1 MFAASASVLLV
12 IESGGALASAAL
24 VTADGHILSKS
35 APAGQSHSSELL
47 PMTDA
52 LLMEAGLTRADL
64 EGIVVGVGP
73 GSFTGLRVACGIA
86 QGLSLGLSLPI
97 LPVNGFFAWSYA
109 WWRSHGEGRPVT
121 IDIGFDARLGEK
133 FAAQVRVAPSG
144 NGPFIDWISEPGVR
158 VALQAGECCQSTP
171 GIDQILID
179 PDRNPAIAQETPFA
193 VWLARWAVDPRAQAQ
208 HQWVTASSLAPLY
221 VREKVAQTTAE
232 RSQQPDLAWVPMT
245 ARDLASVMVIENQ
258 AYPFPWTSGNFQDSL
273 AAGYSMWVLR
283 EHQVMLGY
291 MVWMAVVDEAHL
303 LNITLTPARQGHGL
317 GQWMMRSLMS
327 QVRAAGLHRIVL
339 EVRPSNTRALR
350 LYEKSGF
357 KQVGRRKD
365 YYPSA
370 PETAARE
377 DAIVMALEMVH
388 QRDRSSTAVQHV

>member
-1 MFAASASVLLV
+1 MFAANSSVLLV

-24 VTADGHILSKS
+24 VTADGRILSKS

-47 PMTDA
+47 PMTDG
-52 LLMEAGLTRADL
+52 LLTEAGLTRADID
-64 EGIVVGVGP
+64 GIVVGVGP

-86 QGLSLGLSLPI
+86 QGLSLGLSVPI
-97 LPVNGFFAWSYA
+97 LPVNGFFAWAYA
-109 WWRSHGEGRPVT
+109 WWRSHGQERTVT
-121 IDIGFDARLGEK
+121 MDIGFDARLGEQ
-133 FAAQVRVAPSG
+133 FAAQVRIAPLG
-144 NGPFIDWISEPGVR
+144 GGPLVDWISPPVVR
-158 VALQAGECCQSTP
+158 VAMAAEVIRQATP
-171 GIDQILID
+171 EVDELLID
-179 PDRNPAIAQETPFA
+179 PDRNPSIAREIPFA

-208 HQWVTASSLAPLY
+208 HQWITASVLTPLY

-232 RSQQPDLAWVPMT
+232 RAQQPDLVWVPMT
-245 ARDLASVMVIENQ
+245 SRDLASVMVIENQ
-258 AYPFPWTSGNFQDSL
+258 AYPFPWRSGNFQDSL

-291 MVWMAVVDEAHL
+291 MVWMSVVDEAHL

-317 GQWMMRSLMS
+317 GQWMMRSLVS

-350 LYEKSGF
+350 LYEKAGF
-357 KQVGRRKD
+357 KRIGLRKG
-365 YYPSA
+365 YYPTA

-377 DAIVMALEMVH
+377 DAIVMALEMVP
-388 QRDRSSTAVQHV
+388 QRDRSVTEVQHV

>member
-1 MFAASASVLLV
+1 
-12 IESGGALASAAL
+12 
-24 VTADGHILSKS
+24 
-35 APAGQSHSSELL
+35 
-47 PMTDA
+47 MTDA
-52 LLMEAGLTRADL
+52 LLTEAGLTRADL
-64 EGIVVGVGP
+64 GGVVVGVGP

-109 WWRSHGEGRPVT
+109 WWVSHGEGRSVRM
-121 IDIGFDARLGEK
+121 DMGFDARLGEQ
-133 FAAQVRVAPSG
+133 FAAQVRIASSG
-144 NGPFIDWISEPGVR
+144 DGPFMDWISPPAVR
-158 VALQAGECCQSTP
+158 AAMQAAAIRQATP
-171 GIDQILID
+171 EIDQVLID
-179 PDRNPAIAQETPFA
+179 PDRDPLIAQDTPFA

-208 HQWVTASSLAPLY
+208 HQWVTASALTPLY

-232 RSQQPDLAWVPMT
+232 RAQQPDLVWVPMT
-245 ARDLASVMVIENQ
+245 SRDLASVMVIENQ
-258 AYPFPWTSGNFQDSL
+258 AYPFPWSSGNFQDSL

-291 MVWMAVVDEAHL
+291 MVWMSVVDEAHL

-317 GQWMMRSLMS
+317 GQWMMRSLVS
-327 QVRAAGLHRIVL
+327 QVREAGLHRIVL

-357 KQVGRRKD
+357 KRIGLRKG

-388 QRDRSSTAVQHV
+388 QRDRSSPELQHV

>member
-1 MFAASASVLLV
+1 MVAANSSVLLV

-24 VTADGHILSKS
+24 VTADGRILSKS

-52 LLMEAGLTRADL
+52 LLTEAALTRADID
-64 EGIVVGVGP
+64 GIVVGVGP

-97 LPVNGFFAWSYA
+97 LAVNGFFAWAYA
-109 WWRSHGEGRPVT
+109 WWKSHGEARTVT
-121 IDIGFDARLGEK
+121 IDIGFDARLGEQ
-133 FAAQVRVAPSG
+133 FAAQVRIEPSG
-144 NGPFIDWISEPGVR
+144 DGPLIDWISEPAVR
-158 VALQAGECCQSTP
+158 VAIDAGEGYQATP
-171 GIDQILID
+171 EIDEVLID
-179 PDRNPAIAQETPFA
+179 PDRNPSIAQETPFA

-208 HQWVTASSLAPLY
+208 HQWITASALTPLY

-232 RSQQPDLAWVPMT
+232 RAQQPDLVWVPMSS
-245 ARDLASVMVIENQ
+245 RDLASVMVIENQ
-258 AYPFPWTSGNFQDSL
+258 AYPFPWSSGNFQDSL

-291 MVWMAVVDEAHL
+291 MVWMSVVDEAHL

-317 GQWMMRSLMS
+317 GQWMMRSLVS

-357 KQVGRRKD
+357 KRIGLRKG

-370 PETAARE
+370 PETAALE
-377 DAIVMALEMVH
+377 DAIVMALEMVP
-388 QRDRSSTAVQHV
+388 QRDRSVTEVQHV